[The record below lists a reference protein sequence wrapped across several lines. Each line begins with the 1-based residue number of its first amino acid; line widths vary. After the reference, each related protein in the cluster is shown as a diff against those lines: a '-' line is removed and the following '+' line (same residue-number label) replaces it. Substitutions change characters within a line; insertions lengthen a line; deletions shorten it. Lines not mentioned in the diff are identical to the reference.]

1 MTTVEHRPA
10 ARPTSA
16 NTTRALLSAGVAAGP
31 VYLVTALAQA
41 LTRPGFDPART
52 DVSLLAVGPNGWIQI
67 ANFVVT
73 GLLVIACAVGLKSK
87 LVATFGAGLI
97 AAGVF
102 VADPAGTA
110 ISWHGALHVG
120 TAGIGFLAFTAACL
134 ARKSGY
140 SRGTGIAFLAGFAG
154 VATGSASP
162 VVVAGFWVA
171 VALAFAWLAVTAV
184 QTKRTIND

>member
-1 MTTVEHRPA
+1 MITVEHRSA
-10 ARPTSA
+10 TRPTSA
-16 NTTRALLSAGVAAGP
+16 NRTRALLNAGVAAGP

-52 DVSLLAVGPNGWIQI
+52 DVSLLAVGPNGWIQV

-102 VADPAGTA
+102 VADPTGTA
-110 ISWHGALHVG
+110 VSWHGALHVV
-120 TAGIGFLAFTAACL
+120 TAGIGFLAFTAECL
-134 ARKSGY
+134 ARKSVY

-162 VVVAGFWVA
+162 VVVVGFWVA

-184 QTKRTIND
+184 HTKRTINA